1 MKNFLSILARL
12 VIPLAISQASFAL
25 VDYSE
30 TVSQNE
36 EKKGMS
42 SKAGKPTSMAS
53 MSSSGARSMT
63 WKADYSLTTN
73 YESMEIKG
81 EKYGVM
87 NVGFHLQTPFDV
99 FIDSSYWNASGN
111 NGSSSGNPKVILGFN
126 WLKFG
131 NPSEEA
137 RLNLFGGMKFASS
150 SVLASSRNDKIVGA
164 ETTKRFG
171 SMGLGVG
178 YDLTMVGA
186 SKRETEKSI
195 GNISRIVVSAGWMVS
210 NDIQFE
216 LDIENF
222 SIAADTKSVKAN
234 RLDQKVSFSTLS
246 PKLHLGLATAINLEL
261 GARFRIKKASEE
273 ANLLSANV
281 FDLHGANANS
291 LFAGL
296 NLSI

>member
-1 MKNFLSILARL
+1 MKNLWLILSVLF
-12 VIPLAISQASFAL
+12 ISNSGFAL

-30 TVSQNE
+30 PVQQAE
-36 EKKGMS
+36 EQKILN
-42 SKAGKPTSMAS
+42 SKASKPTSMAS
-53 MSSSGARSMT
+53 LMNSSSRSMT

-73 YESMEIKG
+73 YESMEIAG

-87 NVGFHLQTPFDV
+87 NVGFHLQTPFNV

-111 NGSSSGNPKVILGFN
+111 SGSNSGNPKVILGFN

-150 SVLASSRNDKIVGA
+150 AKLASSRNDKIVGA

-171 SMGLGVG
+171 SMGLGIG
-178 YDLTMVGA
+178 YDLTMAGV
-186 SKRETEKSI
+186 SKREEEKSI
-195 GNISRIVVSAGWMVS
+195 GNISRIVVSGGWMVS

-216 LDIENF
+216 IDIENF
-222 SIAADTKSVKAN
+222 TIASDNKSTKAN
-234 RLDQKVSFSTLS
+234 KLNQKVSFSTLS
-246 PKLHLGLATAINLEL
+246 PKLNLGLATAINLEL